1 MFTAISTALS
11 GLSANAIA
19 VDAIGN
25 NLANLNTAGYKAT
38 GLEFHDLMSQTFGA
52 GNASSNVGQGVGP
65 VAMVRNFSQGAVQAT
80 GGAFDAAIQ
89 GDGFFVVKNPANQ
102 TLYTRAGNFKLDTNG
117 NLMTA
122 TGENVQGWS
131 ATGGVLNAGG
141 PIANINIPV
150 GTVFPA
156 TATSK
161 MDMDVNLDSQAATGA
176 VVSAPIELIDSQGG
190 SHVLTASFTKTGVNK
205 WDFAV
210 TVPAADLKTGGK
222 TSVATGSLV
231 FDSSGQLTS
240 PAAGADPSVK
250 IAGLA
255 DGAADMTIDWSL
267 FNGAG
272 TGRMTQFAQTSGLST
287 STQDGI
293 AAGQI
298 VSVGLAD
305 GGLVVAKYSNG
316 QQATVGQLAV
326 ATVRNPD
333 TLMAVGN
340 NNLQASADTAPAAI
354 GTSGSSGRGKVVGG
368 AIEGSTVDIAHEF
381 TELITMQRS
390 YQANSKVITTS
401 DQMLQDTLNIKQ

>member
-1 MFTAISTALS
+1 
-11 GLSANAIA
+11 
-19 VDAIGN
+19 
-25 NLANLNTAGYKAT
+25 
-38 GLEFHDLMSQTFGA
+38 
-52 GNASSNVGQGVGP
+52 
-65 VAMVRNFSQGAVQAT
+65 
-80 GGAFDAAIQ
+80 
-89 GDGFFVVKNPANQ
+89 
-102 TLYTRAGNFKLDTNG
+102 
-117 NLMTA
+117 MTA

-131 ATGGVLNAGG
+131 ATGGVLSAGG

-156 TATSK
+156 TATGK

-176 VVSAPIELIDSQGG
+176 VVSAPIEVIDSQGG
-190 SHVLTASFTKTGVNK
+190 SLVLTASFTKTGVNK

-210 TVPAADLKTGGK
+210 TVPAADLKSAGT
-222 TSVATGSLV
+222 TRVATGSLV

-240 PAAGADPSVK
+240 PAAGTNPSVK
-250 IAGLA
+250 IVGLA

-272 TGRMTQFAQTSGLST
+272 KGRLTQFAQTSGLST

-298 VSVGLAD
+298 ISVGLAD

-340 NNLQASADTAPAAI
+340 NNLQASADTAAAAI

-401 DQMLQDTLNIKQ
+401 DQMIQETLNIKQ

>member
-1 MFTAISTALS
+1 
-11 GLSANAIA
+11 
-19 VDAIGN
+19 
-25 NLANLNTAGYKAT
+25 
-38 GLEFHDLMSQTFGA
+38 
-52 GNASSNVGQGVGP
+52 
-65 VAMVRNFSQGAVQAT
+65 
-80 GGAFDAAIQ
+80 
-89 GDGFFVVKNPANQ
+89 
-102 TLYTRAGNFKLDTNG
+102 
-117 NLMTA
+117 
-122 TGENVQGWS
+122 
-131 ATGGVLNAGG
+131 
-141 PIANINIPV
+141 
-150 GTVFPA
+150 
-156 TATSK
+156 
-161 MDMDVNLDSQAATGA
+161 MDMDVNLDSQAAIGA
-176 VVSAPIELIDSQGG
+176 VVSAPIEVIDSQGG

-210 TVPAADLKTGGK
+210 TVPAADLTTPTDPKLAE
-222 TSVATGSLV
+222 SVASGSLV
-231 FDSSGQLTS
+231 FDASGQLTS
-240 PAAGADPSVK
+240 PAADANPSVS
-250 IAGLA
+250 IVGLA

-272 TGRMTQFAQTSGLST
+272 TGRLTQFAQTSGLST

-298 VSVGLAD
+298 ISVGLAD

-354 GTSGSSGRGKVVGG
+354 GTSGSSGRGAVIGG

-401 DQMLQDTLNIKQ
+401 DQMIQDTLNIKQ